1 LEGGVSC
8 VRMINTDCVQINDD
22 EYQVKSQKY
31 KHISNE
37 MYLEVWYEMSQ
48 KVLYFSVRELCIKVF
63 R

>member
-1 LEGGVSC
+1 M
-8 VRMINTDCVQINDD
+8 MINTDCVQINDD